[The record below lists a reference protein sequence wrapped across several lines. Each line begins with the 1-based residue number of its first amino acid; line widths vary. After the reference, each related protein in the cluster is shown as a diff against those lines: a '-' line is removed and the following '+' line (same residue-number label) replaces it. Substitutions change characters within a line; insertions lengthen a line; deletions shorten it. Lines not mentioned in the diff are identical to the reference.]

1 MKNEEWWIWN
11 DNYTS
16 KRRVKYILHSSFR
29 TKRPFFIHKTKAPHF
44 PLREG
49 GAFVFRYGSELKN
62 RIFRTYLNSSEKLF
76 SVVFAWNSKLLAALL
91 ATSRKNAATILGLH
105 TQAETMLVDALA
117 IVGLECS
124 FHCYLSICFS
134 FFIAEIHSCSCSEQR
149 FACFKD
155 RQTISSK
162 VHPFELS

>member
-1 MKNEEWWIWN
+1 MVGSKNYVGLIFELIWL
-11 DNYTS
+11 DFC
-16 KRRVKYILHSSFR
+16 RFLRAHSELCNRKKWQKDFKSN
-29 TKRPFFIHKTKAPHF
+29 KKQPKWKKI
-44 PLREG
+44 
-49 GAFVFRYGSELKN
+49 GSELKN

-134 FFIAEIHSCSCSEQR
+134 FFIAEIHSCSCLKQR